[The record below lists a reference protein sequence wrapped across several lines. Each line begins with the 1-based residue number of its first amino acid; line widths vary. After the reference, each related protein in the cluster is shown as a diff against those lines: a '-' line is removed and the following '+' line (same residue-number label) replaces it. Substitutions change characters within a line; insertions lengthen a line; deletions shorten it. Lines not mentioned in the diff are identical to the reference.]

1 MRRFTGFIL
10 LLSTVALLVL
20 QSAGLHLHAN
30 PHTDG
35 MQLHTEHVHNA
46 DPDGHDH
53 STDVDVTI
61 FELGTLWAKLAFLLP
76 MLGFTLLVPAF
87 RRWILRD
94 PAEPPTACRGPTRWR
109 PPLRA
114 PPSAA

>member
-1 MRRFTGFIL
+1 MCRSAGFIL
-10 LLSTVALLVL
+10 LISIVALLIL

-30 PHTDG
+30 VHTDG
-35 MQLHTEHVHNA
+35 MQLHTEHVHDA

-61 FELGTLWAKLAFLLP
+61 FEVGMLWAKLAFLLP
-76 MLGFTLLVPAF
+76 ALGLTLLLAPI
-87 RRWILRD
+87 RCWILHFSLEPS
-94 PAEPPTACRGPTRWR
+94 PARRRQSRWR

-114 PPSAA
+114 PPLSA

>member
-1 MRRFTGFIL
+1 MRRFAGLIL
-10 LLSTVALLVL
+10 LLSTVALLVF

-35 MQLHTEHVHNA
+35 MQLHTEHVHDA

-61 FELGTLWAKLAFLLP
+61 FELGIVWAKLAFLLP
-76 MLGFTLLVPAF
+76 VFGLALLMPPV
-87 RRWILRD
+87 RCWILRYSVRSS
-94 PAEPPTACRGPTRWR
+94 PSRRGHLRWR

-114 PPSAA
+114 PPQPA

>member
-10 LLSTVALLVL
+10 MLSTVALLAL

-30 PHTDG
+30 VHTDG
-35 MQLHTEHVHNA
+35 MQLHAEHVHDA

-61 FELGTLWAKLAFLLP
+61 FELGTLWAKLIFLLP
-76 MLGFTLLVPAF
+76 VLGLLLLVPYVH
-87 RRWILRD
+87 RWILSHST
-94 PAEPPTACRGPTRWR
+94 EPSAARRRQFRWR

-114 PPSAA
+114 PPLAT

>member
-1 MRRFTGFIL
+1 MLRFTGLIL
-10 LLSTVALLVL
+10 TLSIVALLVL

-30 PHTDG
+30 IHTDG
-35 MQLHTEHVHNA
+35 MQLHAEHVHDA

-53 STDVDVTI
+53 SADVDVTI

-76 MLGFTLLVPAF
+76 MLGLALPAPVRRF
-87 RRWILRD
+87 RMLRLRL
-94 PAEPPTACRGPTRWR
+94 PVAMARRSQERWR

-114 PPSAA
+114 PPLTA